1 MSSLSAHV
9 RRYIFACCGSIIR
22 TFFININLFYTEIG
36 SGRKPSPVLEQS
48 SMVVETVEKK
58 PGSKVTKKFHGDASK
73 VTVKGPGI
81 KKAFM
86 NRAQNFTIDTKDAG
100 MYSFVAFDHVLLCY
114 RQPS

>member
-1 MSSLSAHV
+1 MVCIVILYVFTS
-9 RRYIFACCGSIIR
+9 
-22 TFFININLFYTEIG
+22 IG

-73 VTVKGPGI
+73 VTVRGPGI

-86 NRAQNFTIDTKDAG
+86 NRAQNLTIDVKDAG
-100 MYSFVAFDHVLLCY
+100 MIHATKIFFPLL
-114 RQPS
+114 

>member
-1 MSSLSAHV
+1 MVPFHV
-9 RRYIFACCGSIIR
+9 LNTSYKWLPFH
-22 TFFININLFYTEIG
+22 FEG

-73 VTVKGPGI
+73 VTIKGPGI

-86 NRAQNFTIDTKDAG
+86 NRAQNFTVDTRDAG
-100 MYSFVAFDHVLLCY
+100 L
-114 RQPS
+114 